1 MQEVGLGEGASNA
14 IPAMT
19 HDERTPS
26 VPPLLNVGF
35 YNFVLTDKIVA
46 LVRIDSAPVKRL
58 VQQLRREG
66 TKLIDATQGR
76 RTRCVVFLSSGQIVL
91 SALTQETLAKRLS
104 RPEAIFAPEPAE
116 EEEASDT
123 APAE

>member
-1 MQEVGLGEGASNA
+1 MIQ
-14 IPAMT
+14 
-19 HDERTPS
+19 DERVS
-26 VPPLLNVGF
+26 SLPPLLNVGF

-66 TKLIDATQGR
+66 TRLIDATQGR

-104 RPEAIFAPEPAE
+104 RPDALFTPEPTE
-116 EEEASDT
+116 EELPEAEPD
-123 APAE
+123 E

>member
-1 MQEVGLGEGASNA
+1 MRRRILNL
-14 IPAMT
+14 AMT
-19 HDERTPS
+19 HDERTPD

-104 RPEAIFAPEPAE
+104 RPEAIFALEPT
-116 EEEASDT
+116 EEEA
-123 APAE
+123 AAAEAEPVE

>member
-1 MQEVGLGEGASNA
+1 MIHE
-14 IPAMT
+14 
-19 HDERTPS
+19 ERPLA

-66 TKLIDATQGR
+66 TRLIDATQGR

-104 RPEAIFAPEPAE
+104 RPEAIFTLEPSE
-116 EEEASDT
+116 EELQESVPD
-123 APAE
+123 E

>member
-1 MQEVGLGEGASNA
+1 MIHE
-14 IPAMT
+14 
-19 HDERTPS
+19 ERTSS

-66 TKLIDATQGR
+66 TRLIDATQGR

-104 RPEAIFAPEPAE
+104 RPDALFTPEPAE
-116 EEEASDT
+116 EDLPDT
-123 APAE
+123 EPDE

>member
-1 MQEVGLGEGASNA
+1 MQEAGLSKSASNA

-19 HDERTPS
+19 PDERTPS

-46 LVRIDSAPVKRL
+46 LVRIDSAPIKRL

-104 RPEAIFAPEPAE
+104 RPEIALAPEHAE
-116 EEEASDT
+116 EEEL
-123 APAE
+123 AE

>member
-1 MQEVGLGEGASNA
+1 MQDEKM
-14 IPAMT
+14 PAM
-19 HDERTPS
+19 
-26 VPPLLNVGF
+26 PPLLNVGF
-35 YNFVLTDKIVA
+35 YNFVVTDKIVA

-104 RPEAIFAPEPAE
+104 RPEAIFAPEEVAE
-116 EEEASDT
+116 EELSEPEVES
-123 APAE
+123 

>member
-1 MQEVGLGEGASNA
+1 MQ
-14 IPAMT
+14 
-19 HDERTPS
+19 DDRTPAL
-26 VPPLLNVGF
+26 PPLLNVGF

-46 LVRIDSAPVKRL
+46 LVRVDSAPVRRL

-76 RTRCVVFLSSGQIVL
+76 RTRCVVFLSSGQVVL

-104 RPEAIFAPEPAE
+104 RPESLFTPEPAE
-116 EEEASDT
+116 EELTEDES
-123 APAE
+123 AE

>member
-1 MQEVGLGEGASNA
+1 MPNRV
-14 IPAMT
+14 IAMI
-19 HDERTPS
+19 HDERTSS

-66 TKLIDATQGR
+66 TRLIDATQGR

-104 RPEAIFAPEPAE
+104 RPDALFTPEPAE
-116 EEEASDT
+116 EELPEAE
-123 APAE
+123 PNE